1 MKFEYLNIPFPHT
14 IIHNYFSQEEVEN
27 IITEKNDIIINV
39 NPLDL
44 ISENDF
50 HHKNLINSNK
60 TLTFDLDRL
69 YTDRRENSKILQY
82 TRKIFTLS
90 KNCSL
95 NFTLNNFLKYIPI
108 SRRDTS
114 FLNIYKDGSYYDAHI
129 DISKLTVLSVVWDT
143 STSVNECK
151 SDHLY
156 FYDYDY
162 YPNLHHNSCIIFP
175 SYEVHGVKKINCS
188 SNSHRITINQRLYVV

>member
-14 IIHNYFSQEEVEN
+14 IIHNYFSDEEVEN
-27 IITEKNDIIINV
+27 IITEKNDIITNV

-44 ISENDF
+44 ISDNDL

-69 YTDRRENSKILQY
+69 YDSRRENSNILKY
-82 TRKIFTLS
+82 TRKIFSLS

-95 NFTLNNFLKYIPI
+95 NYKLNNFLKYIPI

-114 FLNIYKDGSYYDAHI
+114 FLNIYKNGSYYDAHI
-129 DISKLTVLSVVWDT
+129 DLSTLSVLSVVWDT
-143 STSVNECK
+143 ATPVSECR

-162 YPNLHHNSCIIFP
+162 YPDLQHNTCIIFP
-175 SYEVHGVKKINCS
+175 SYEVHGVKKISCS

>member
-14 IIHNYFSQEEVEN
+14 IIHNYFSEEEVEN
-27 IITEKNDIIINV
+27 IIAEKNDIITNV

-69 YTDRRENSKILQY
+69 YTDRRVNSKILQY

-95 NFTLNNFLKYIPI
+95 NYNLNNFLKYIPI

-129 DISKLTVLSVVWDT
+129 DISTLTVLSVVWDT
-143 STSVNECK
+143 STSVSECK

-175 SYEVHGVKKINCS
+175 SYEVHGVKRINCS
-188 SNSHRITINQRLYVV
+188 PNSHRITINQRLYVV

>member
-14 IIHNYFSQEEVEN
+14 IIHNYFSEEEVEN
-27 IITEKNDIIINV
+27 IIAEKNDIITNV

-69 YTDRRENSKILQY
+69 YTDRRVNSKILQY

-95 NFTLNNFLKYIPI
+95 NYNLNNFLKYIPI
-108 SRRDTS
+108 SSRDTS

-129 DISKLTVLSVVWDT
+129 DISTLTVLSVVWDS
-143 STSVNECK
+143 STSVSECK

-175 SYEVHGVKKINCS
+175 SYEVHGVKRINCS
-188 SNSHRITINQRLYVV
+188 PNSHRITINQRLYVV

>member
-14 IIHNYFSQEEVEN
+14 IIHNYFSEEEVEN
-27 IITEKNDIIINV
+27 IITEKNDIILNV

-44 ISENDF
+44 IPENDL
-50 HHKNLINSNK
+50 HHKKLINNNK

-69 YTDRRENSKILQY
+69 YTNRRENSNILLY

-90 KNCSL
+90 NSCSL
-95 NFTLNNFLKYIPI
+95 NYKLNNFLKYIPLS
-108 SRRDTS
+108 SRYSS

-129 DISKLTVLSVVWDT
+129 DISTLTVLSVVWDI
-143 STSVNECK
+143 STSVKECK

-188 SNSHRITINQRLYVV
+188 SNSHRITINQRLYVG